1 MRGEKTIDVTFDHN
15 AQNHSLRIK
24 KASKY
29 NLQDIDVEIQL

>member
-1 MRGEKTIDVTFDHN
+1 MRGEKSIDVAFDHN

-29 NLQDIDVEIQL
+29 NLKDVDIEIQL